1 MHKSTW
7 KRLSVSVTAVAL
19 LAGVAA
25 CGGDEKGGKAASGA
39 AAKSDRKPAAG
50 VSVEALNTAF
60 EKTRSAKSAKFT
72 MTMKL
77 PGLEGG
83 TPLTLRSSGVMG
95 WDPTVVD
102 QRMTGAGLPA
112 EDGAPAESHTIT
124 IGTATYTDVGP
135 EGAAKNDGK
144 RWLKLDL
151 AAMAKESGGGS
162 KAIEQLMGGG
172 QGQSQDPAKQ
182 MALLKESPDVK
193 LVGEETVDGK
203 KARHYKGTLSPDE
216 AMKSNKSLDGL
227 GEKDRQ
233 ELLDTI
239 KEAGIT
245 KYDMDVWVGSDDLPV
260 KLVMNMDT
268 TKGRME
274 ITQSLSDYGAK
285 ADVQAP
291 PADQTVDLLEKI
303 KKMKETGDTPSLAS

>member
-25 CGGDEKGGKAASGA
+25 CGGDEKGDKAASGA
-39 AAKSDRKPAAG
+39 SAKSDKKPAAG
-50 VSVEALNTAF
+50 VSVEAINTAF
-60 EKTRSAKSAKFT
+60 QKTRSAKSAKFT

-77 PGLEGG
+77 PGLGDQ
-83 TPLTLRSSGVMG
+83 PLTLRSTGVMG

-102 QRMTGAGLPA
+102 QRTTGTGLPTGAG
-112 EDGAPAESHTIT
+112 APTESRTIT
-124 IGTATYTDVGP
+124 IGAVTYTDVGP

-144 RWLKLDL
+144 RWLKVDL
-151 AAMAKESGGGS
+151 AAMAKESGGDS
-162 KAIEQLMGGG
+162 KAVEQLMGGG
-172 QGQSQDPAKQ
+172 QGRSQDPAEQ

-203 KARHYKGTLSPDE
+203 KARHYKGTLSTDE

-227 GEKDRQ
+227 GEKERQ
-233 ELLDTI
+233 QLLDTI

-291 PADQTVDLLEKI
+291 PADQTVDLLERI